1 MNALAKLLN
10 DNNSLIIT
18 INGHCDNVGEDIL
31 NNKLSEERAK
41 IVKDYLVTKGVAESR
56 ITTKG
61 YGISNP
67 KLSNDTETGRAANRR
82 VEFIVK
88 SK

>member
-1 MNALAKLLN
+1 MSK
-10 DNNSLIIT
+10 
-18 INGHCDNVGEDIL
+18 L

-67 KLSNDTETGRAANRR
+67 KL
-82 VEFIVK
+82 
-88 SK
+88 